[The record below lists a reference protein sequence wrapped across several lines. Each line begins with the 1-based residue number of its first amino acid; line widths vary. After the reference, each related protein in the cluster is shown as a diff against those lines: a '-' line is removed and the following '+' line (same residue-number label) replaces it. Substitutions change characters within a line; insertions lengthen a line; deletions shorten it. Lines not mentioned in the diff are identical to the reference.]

1 MKMNWNKH
9 GRPTCGHIPI
19 SCLYLGLLIVWG
31 LLLVGGAALATAP
44 SPNSASSAPRHSAV
58 VIRTIRH
65 DPSAF
70 TQGLAF
76 ADGRLYE
83 STGRYGQST
92 IRRLDPE
99 SGRILQRHDLPAKYF
114 AEGLAILGD
123 QIFQL
128 TWKAG
133 TGFIYRL
140 DALTPSSSFRYAGE
154 GWGLTTDGR
163 YLIMSDG
170 SSRLQ
175 FLNPDTFEI
184 QRRLEVFDG
193 GRPVV
198 YLNELEYI
206 EGEIWANVWQ
216 TDYIA
221 RIDPRSGKVIAWIDL
236 APLKAYFSPLRRL
249 DVANG
254 IAYDPATKRLVVT
267 GKLWPLLFQIKYPPS
282 LP

>member
-1 MKMNWNKH
+1 M
-9 GRPTCGHIPI
+9 
-19 SCLYLGLLIVWG
+19 IVWG
-31 LLLVGGAALATAP
+31 LLMGGTASATAP
-44 SPNSASSAPRHSAV
+44 SSNSGFSAPRRSAV

-83 STGRYGQST
+83 STGRYGQSS
-92 IRRLDPE
+92 IRCLDPA

-114 AEGLAILGD
+114 AEGVAILGD
-123 QIFQL
+123 RIFQL

-140 DALTPSSSFRYAGE
+140 DSLTPSSSFRYTGE

-170 SSRLQ
+170 SARLQ
-175 FLNPDTFEI
+175 FLTPDTFEV

-193 GRPVV
+193 GRPVA

-216 TDYIA
+216 TDFIA
-221 RIDPRSGKVIAWIDL
+221 RIDPQSGKVIAWIDL
-236 APLKAYFSPLRRL
+236 APLKAHFSPVRRL

-267 GKLWPLLFQIKYPPS
+267 GKLWPLLFQIEFPPA